1 MVRKRR
7 GYKQYEARLIQ
18 LLRWRFEKAKL
29 KVDDHLKVGKLPLEI
44 DLIVNR
50 RVAQKTRGSFSLP
63 RLFEYFK
70 RYNVMELKT
79 EQDPLTLGDLLKLQA
94 YTWLYMQK
102 HKIYAV
108 AEVTA
113 TAIVHH
119 LTPAVM
125 AALPALG
132 YKPAGRGIFR
142 CESAFLSY
150 LIAIEDLPDE
160 LAPEELQVFS
170 NPVRRQRVFL
180 SCLGKG
186 AKKTIM
192 DTLIDLYESA
202 VIKLMAP
209 LNIRPE
215 SMPKFIK
222 ALGKEKVIAALS
234 KKDIL
239 AALSQDDVIA
249 AMGEK
254 ETLKALLAKLGRKR
268 LHKMIDQIN
277 RNDAA
282 KKQSTKSRAN

>member
-1 MVRKRR
+1 MVRKRP

-50 RVAQKTRGSFSLP
+50 RVTRKTRSSSSLP

-94 YTWLYMQK
+94 YTWLYMQR
-102 HKIYAV
+102 HKIYSV

-119 LTPAVM
+119 LTPAVI

-142 CESAFLSY
+142 CDSAFVSY
-150 LIAIEDLPDE
+150 LISIEDLPDE

-170 NPVRRQRVFL
+170 NPQRRQQVFVL
-180 SCLGKG
+180 CFGRRE
-186 AKKTIM
+186 KKPIL
-192 DTLIDLYESA
+192 DTMFDLYESE
-202 VIKLMAP
+202 VNKLMALYDIKP
-209 LNIRPE
+209 K
-215 SMPKFIK
+215 SMRKYIE
-222 ALGKEKVIAALS
+222 AMGREKVIAALR
-234 KKDIL
+234 KDELL
-239 AALSQDDVIA
+239 AALSQEDVIA
-249 AMGEK
+249 AMGE
-254 ETLKALLAKLGRKR
+254 EELLKSLLTKLGRKR
-268 LHKMIDQIN
+268 LQKLLDQIG
-277 RNDAA
+277 RN
-282 KKQSTKSRAN
+282 